1 MNIHPPNLNDDL
13 ISFSFLFSFLF
24 LFSFS
29 FSFLGLETNPPS
41 GYFMHFCAP
50 SPRWLM
56 GSRS

>member
-13 ISFSFLFSFLF
+13 ISFSFL
-24 LFSFS
+24 